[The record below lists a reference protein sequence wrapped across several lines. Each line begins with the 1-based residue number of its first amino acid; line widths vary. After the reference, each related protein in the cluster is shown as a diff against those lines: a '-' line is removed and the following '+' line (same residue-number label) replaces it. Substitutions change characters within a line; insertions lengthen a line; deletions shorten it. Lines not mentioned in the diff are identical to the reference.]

1 VNAVAKELGPRY
13 DASELEERWYRAW
26 EEAGVFTPPP
36 EPSSPRGTFV
46 VVIPPPNVTGS
57 LHMGHALNNTIQDV
71 VVRQR
76 RMAGYDTLWLPGT
89 DHASIATHTVIE
101 RELAK
106 EGQSRRDLGR
116 EEFLRRA
123 WAWKERYGDTIVNQL
138 KRLGCSCDWTRLR
151 FTMDPMLSRAVREAF
166 VRYWE
171 DGLLYRD
178 TRMVTWCP
186 RCRTALSDLEVR
198 HEETD
203 GMLWYI
209 RYPGAGGGPGVVV
222 ATTRPETM
230 LGDTAVAV
238 NPKDERYKDVVGGAV
253 VLPLVGRE
261 VPVVADEAVEPSFGT
276 GAVKIT
282 PAHDADDYDVA
293 QRHGLPTVV
302 AIDEEGRMTDEVPA
316 KYRGMTR
323 EKCREAVLKDLQV
336 EGLLE
341 ATKPYRVP
349 LAVCDRCKT
358 VVEPYLSLQWF
369 VKQAEL
375 ATPARDAVA
384 RGDVAFVPE
393 RWVKVYF
400 DWMDNVHDWCVS
412 RQLWWGHRIP
422 AWYCDD
428 CGEVIVARAD
438 PERCACGSPNLRRD
452 EDVLDTW
459 FSSALWPFSTM
470 GWPEDT
476 PDMKVYYPTDL
487 LCTAADIIFLWVAR
501 MIFSALK
508 FTGRVPFHTV
518 YFHPMIQTAEGKR
531 MSKSLGTGVDPLSLV
546 DRHGADATRYT
557 LTALCTQSQSFRL
570 WEERFEL
577 GRNLTNK
584 IWNAARFLLPYVEGP
599 VDASLPE
606 AAELQLVDRWIL
618 SRLARARTEGQR
630 EFDEMRFND
639 YVQTLYQFFWGEYC
653 DWYLEAIKPR
663 LYGKEPGGDAA
674 ARVGRHVFDVVL
686 RLFHPVMPYI
696 TEELYQLLAP
706 GRGFIAQARWPEADV
721 AAPDEEAEDRL
732 GLLFDVVRAVR
743 NIRAEMNVPPSSEV
757 DVLLSAEDGAFAAA
771 TAEELAPFFTLAR
784 VASASALAAG
794 KRPAH
799 AAAAV
804 AGDLTV
810 FVPLEGII
818 DFDVEIKRLER
829 AKEKLEKDVATLER
843 KLSDENFVKKAPP
856 DVVGADAERLEV
868 LKATVERVEDN
879 LEALR

>member
-1 VNAVAKELGPRY
+1 VAKELGPRY

-76 RMAGYDTLWLPGT
+76 RMAGYDSLWLPGT

-123 WAWKERYGDTIVNQL
+123 WSWKERYGDTIVNQL

-151 FTMDPMLSRAVREAF
+151 FTMDPLLSRAVREAF

-238 NPKDERYKDVVGGAV
+238 NSKDERYKDVVGGAV

-261 VPVVADEAVEPSFGT
+261 IPIVADEAVDPSFGT

-302 AIDEEGRMTDEVPA
+302 AIDEEGLMTDEVPA

-341 ATKPYRVP
+341 STKPYRVP

-375 ATPARDAVA
+375 AKPARDAVE

-428 CGEVIVARAD
+428 CGEVIVAREE
-438 PERCACGSPNLRRD
+438 PKRCGCGSPNLRRD

-476 PDMKVYYPTDL
+476 SDMKFYYPTDL

-584 IWNAARFLLPYVEGP
+584 IWNAARFLLPYVEGVRDSSVP
-599 VDASLPE
+599 D
-606 AAELQLVDRWIL
+606 AAELELVDRWIL

-674 ARVGRHVFDVVL
+674 ARVARHVFDVVL

-706 GRGFIAQARWPEADV
+706 GRGFIAQAPWPRADV
-721 AAPDEEAEDRL
+721 AALDDEAEDRL
-732 GLLFDVVRAVR
+732 GLLFDVIRAVR
-743 NIRAEMNVPPSSEV
+743 NIRAEMNVPPVSEV

-771 TAEELAPFFTLAR
+771 TAEGLKPFFTLAR
-784 VASASALAAG
+784 VASVSALAAG

-829 AKEKLEKDVATLER
+829 AKGKLEKDIATLER
-843 KLSDENFVKKAPP
+843 KLSDENFVKKAPA

>member
-1 VNAVAKELGPRY
+1 VVSVAKQLLPRY
-13 DASELEERWYRAW
+13 EASELEERWYREW
-26 EEAGVFTPPP
+26 EAAGVFTPPP
-36 EPSSPRGTFV
+36 EPTSPRGTFV

-57 LHMGHALNNTIQDV
+57 LHMGHALNNTIQDI

-76 RMAGYDTLWLPGT
+76 RMAGFDTLWLPGT

-106 EGQSRRDLGR
+106 QGLSRRDLGR
-116 EEFLRRA
+116 DEFLRRA
-123 WAWKERYGDTIVNQL
+123 WAWREEYGGTIVNQL

-151 FTMDPMLSRAVREAF
+151 FTMDPMLSRAVAEAF

-171 DGLLYRD
+171 DGLLYRGR
-178 TRMVTWCP
+178 RMVTWCP

-198 HEETD
+198 REETD

-209 RYPGAGGGPGVVV
+209 RYPGAGGGAGIVV

-238 NPKDERYKDVVGGAV
+238 NPKDERYKALVGAAV
-253 VLPLVGRE
+253 ILPLVGRE
-261 VPVVADEAVEPSFGT
+261 IPVVADDAVDPSFGT

-293 QRHGLPTVV
+293 QRHGLPMVV
-302 AIDEEGRMTDEVPA
+302 AIDEEGRMTAEVPA
-316 KYRGMTR
+316 KYRGLTR
-323 EKCREAVLKDLQV
+323 EECREAVLKDLQLD
-336 EGLLE
+336 GLLE
-341 ATKPYRVP
+341 ATKPYQVP
-349 LAVCDRCKT
+349 LAICDRCKT
-358 VVEPYLSLQWF
+358 VVEPYLSRQWF

-375 ATPARDAVA
+375 ARPARDAVA

-393 RWVKVYF
+393 RWVKVYY

-428 CGEVIVARAD
+428 CDEVVVAREE
-438 PERCACGSPNLRRD
+438 PTRCACGSSNLRRD

-470 GWPEDT
+470 GWPADT
-476 PDMKVYYPTDL
+476 PDMRVYYPTDL

-570 WEERFEL
+570 WEERFDL

-584 IWNAARFLLPYVEGP
+584 MWNAARFLLPYLEPGE
-599 VDASLPE
+599 DAAPPPP
-606 AAELQLVDRWIL
+606 AERELADRWIL
-618 SRLARARTEGQR
+618 SRLARARAEAQQ
-630 EFDEMRFND
+630 EFDGMRFND
-639 YVQTLYQFFWGEYC
+639 YAHTLYQFFWGEYC

-663 LYGKEPGGDAA
+663 LYGKAPGGDGA
-674 ARVGRHVFDVVL
+674 ARVARHVFDVLL

-696 TEELYQLLAP
+696 TEELYHMVAP
-706 GRGFIAQARWPEADV
+706 GRGFCARAPWPDADV
-721 AAPDEEAEDRL
+721 AAVDEESEGRL
-732 GLLFDVVRAVR
+732 GLLFDVIRAVR
-743 NIRAEMNVPPSSEV
+743 NVRAEMNVPPAGEV
-757 DVLLSAEDGAFAAA
+757 DVVLSSEDAALAAGA
-771 TAEELAPFFTLAR
+771 AEELKPFFALAR
-784 VASASALAAG
+784 ISSASAVAAG

-804 AGDLTV
+804 AGPLMA
-810 FVPLEGII
+810 FVPLEGVI
-818 DFDVEIKRLER
+818 DFDVEMKRLSR
-829 AKEKLEKDVATLER
+829 AKEKLEGEVATLGR
-843 KLSDENFVKKAPP
+843 KLSDEDFVTKAPA
-856 DVVGADAERLEV
+856 DVVAADAERLEG
-868 LKATVERVEDN
+868 LRATLARVEDN
-879 LEALR
+879 LSALQ

>member
-1 VNAVAKELGPRY
+1 MPKELVPRY
-13 DASELEERWYRAW
+13 EAAELEERWYREW
-26 EEAGVFTPPP
+26 EEAGVFTPPERP
-36 EPSSPRGTFV
+36 ASEKGVFS

-106 EGQSRRDLGR
+106 EGRSRRDLGR

-123 WAWKERYGDTIVNQL
+123 WAWKEQYGDTIVNQL

-151 FTMDPMLSRAVREAF
+151 FTMDPMLSRAVGEAF

-238 NPKDERYKDVVGGAV
+238 NPKDERYKDAVGAAV

-261 VPVVADEAVEPSFGT
+261 IPVIADEAVDPSFGM

-323 EKCREAVLKDLQV
+323 EKCREAVLKDLQL

-341 ATKPYRVP
+341 STKPYRVP

-375 ATPARDAVA
+375 AKPARDAVD

-422 AWYCDD
+422 AWYCGD
-428 CGEVIVARAD
+428 CGEVIVAREE
-438 PERCACGSPNLRRD
+438 PKRCACGSSSLRRD

-476 PDMKVYYPTDL
+476 PDMKSYYPTDL

-518 YFHPMIQTAEGKR
+518 YFHPMIQTVEGKR

-584 IWNAARFLLPYVEGP
+584 IWNAARFLLPYLEGVRDP
-599 VDASLPE
+599 SLPD

-618 SRLARARTEGQR
+618 SRLARARAEGQR
-630 EFDEMRFND
+630 EFDGMSFND

-674 ARVGRHVFDVVL
+674 ARVARHVFDVVL

-706 GRGFIAQARWPEADV
+706 GRGFIAQAPWPEADV

-757 DVLLSAEDGAFAAA
+757 DVLLSAEDGAFAGA
-771 TAEELAPFFTLAR
+771 TADALAPFFALAR
-784 VASASALAAG
+784 VASASPLAAG

-804 AGDLTV
+804 AGDMTV

-818 DFDVEIKRLER
+818 DFDVEIKRLGR

-843 KLSDENFVKKAPP
+843 KLSDENFVKKAPA
-856 DVVGADAERLEV
+856 DVVAADAERLEV
-868 LKATVERVEDN
+868 LKATAARVVDN